1 MSLREQEEQESRSR
15 NSLVSDRNSSD
26 VIYSI
31 LVECFDQPILLL
43 SAIERRSMMS
53 FSKFEAGKKF
63 LRNSLDG
70 SVVSD
75 ISSEPYCHID
85 LGILNRLKD
94 EF

>member
-1 MSLREQEEQESRSR
+1 MSLREQEERESRSR

-53 FSKFEAGKKF
+53 FSKFEAGKF